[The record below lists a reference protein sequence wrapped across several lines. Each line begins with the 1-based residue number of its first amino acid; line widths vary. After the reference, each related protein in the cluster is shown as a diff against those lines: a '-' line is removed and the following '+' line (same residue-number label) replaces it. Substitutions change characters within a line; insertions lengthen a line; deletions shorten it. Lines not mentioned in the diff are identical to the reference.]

1 MRAAPCL
8 LFIIRISMI
17 RRNNRSIIIFLI
29 SLVCFI
35 SLLGVNYVAMSVL
48 ILYAVSAIP
57 FFICLL
63 IRNNFISNIIIDD
76 IFNYLLTDLPFG
88 MIKWIYN
95 YSFGALLIPLIFILW
110 ILIWTL
116 AIILLILTFAIF
128 PILSIIICPIYAK
141 R

>member
-1 MRAAPCL
+1 MEDHLYHRRTL
-8 LFIIRISMI
+8 GIILGV
-17 RRNNRSIIIFLI
+17 IFLLI
-29 SLVCFI
+29 FGTIATLVG
-35 SLLGVNYVAMSVL
+35 LGGNYVAMSVL

-95 YSFGALLIPLIFILW
+95 YSFGALLIPLILILW

-116 AIILLILTFAIF
+116 AIMLLILTFAIF

>member
-1 MRAAPCL
+1 MEDHLYHRRTL
-8 LFIIRISMI
+8 GIILGV
-17 RRNNRSIIIFLI
+17 IFLLI
-29 SLVCFI
+29 FATIATLVG
-35 SLLGVNYVAMSVL
+35 LGGNYVAMSVL

-57 FFICLL
+57 FFVCLL

-110 ILIWTL
+110 VLIWTL

-141 R
+141 KQG

>member
-1 MRAAPCL
+1 MEDHLYHRRTL
-8 LFIIRISMI
+8 GIILGV
-17 RRNNRSIIIFLI
+17 IFLLI
-29 SLVCFI
+29 FATIATLVG
-35 SLLGVNYVAMSVL
+35 LGGNYVAMSVL
-48 ILYAVSAIP
+48 ILYAVSATP

>member
-1 MRAAPCL
+1 MEDHLYHRRTL
-8 LFIIRISMI
+8 GIILGV
-17 RRNNRSIIIFLI
+17 IFLLI
-29 SLVCFI
+29 FGTIATLVG
-35 SLLGVNYVAMSVL
+35 LGGNYVAMSVL

-116 AIILLILTFAIF
+116 AIILLILTFIIF

>member
-1 MRAAPCL
+1 MEDHLYHRRTL
-8 LFIIRISMI
+8 GIILGV
-17 RRNNRSIIIFLI
+17 IFLLI
-29 SLVCFI
+29 FGTIATLVG
-35 SLLGVNYVAMSVL
+35 LGGNYVAMSVL

-95 YSFGALLIPLIFILW
+95 YSFGALLIPLILILW

>member
-1 MRAAPCL
+1 MEDHLYHRRTL
-8 LFIIRISMI
+8 GIILGV
-17 RRNNRSIIIFLI
+17 IFLLIFATI
-29 SLVCFI
+29 STLVG
-35 SLLGVNYVAMSVL
+35 LGGNYVAMSVL

>member
-1 MRAAPCL
+1 MEDHLYHRRTL
-8 LFIIRISMI
+8 GIILGV
-17 RRNNRSIIIFLI
+17 IFLLI
-29 SLVCFI
+29 FGTIATLVG
-35 SLLGVNYVAMSVL
+35 LGGNYVAMSVL

-95 YSFGALLIPLIFILW
+95 YSCGALLIPLIFILW

-141 R
+141 KQG

>member
-1 MRAAPCL
+1 MEDHLYHRRTL
-8 LFIIRISMI
+8 GIILGV
-17 RRNNRSIIIFLI
+17 IFLLI
-29 SLVCFI
+29 FATIATLVG
-35 SLLGVNYVAMSVL
+35 LGGNYVAMSVL

>member
-1 MRAAPCL
+1 MEDHLYHRRTL
-8 LFIIRISMI
+8 GIILGV
-17 RRNNRSIIIFLI
+17 IFLLI
-29 SLVCFI
+29 FATIATLVG
-35 SLLGVNYVAMSVL
+35 LGGNYVAMSVL

-141 R
+141 K

>member
-1 MRAAPCL
+1 MEDHLYHRRTL
-8 LFIIRISMI
+8 GIILGV
-17 RRNNRSIIIFLI
+17 IFLLIFATI
-29 SLVCFI
+29 STLVG
-35 SLLGVNYVAMSVL
+35 LGGNYVAMSVL

-141 R
+141 K

>member
-1 MRAAPCL
+1 MEDHLYHRRTL
-8 LFIIRISMI
+8 GIILGV
-17 RRNNRSIIIFLI
+17 IFLLI
-29 SLVCFI
+29 FATIATLVG
-35 SLLGVNYVAMSVL
+35 LGGNYVAMSVL

-95 YSFGALLIPLIFILW
+95 YSFGALLIPLILILW